1 MAAGSKPVTCR
12 NLRTK
17 VFDEIQKKE
26 LASGS
31 SKVDGTSMLMQ
42 LRFFEQLVQRNGVV
56 VLQKAWC
63 GMLFTEMA
71 LICSK

>member
-1 MAAGSKPVTCR
+1 MAAGRKPVTCR

-31 SKVDGTSMLMQ
+31 SKVNTTSKIGELSKKLADFTYYTNMQ
-42 LRFFEQLVQRNGVV
+42 
-56 VLQKAWC
+56 
-63 GMLFTEMA
+63 
-71 LICSK
+71 

>member
-42 LRFFEQLVQRNGVV
+42 LRFFELAVRRNGVV
-56 VLQKAWC
+56 VLQKAWRC
-63 GMLFTEMA
+63 FLQ
-71 LICSK
+71 KWP